1 MDDVGTTKRG
11 SMSPQRRLRIW
22 EAHGGQCVICGAPI
36 DGTKEKWIVEHVRS
50 LGLGGADKD
59 ANCGP
64 AHATCAD
71 VKTKDDMQRIT
82 KAKRV
87 KAKSIGIKKQSSFQK
102 RDGYKFNWKTGR
114 YEKVL
119 A

>member
-1 MDDVGTTKRG
+1 MTGTTKRKP
-11 SMSPQRRLRIW
+11 MSQRRRLRIW

-36 DGTKEKWIVEHVRS
+36 DGTKEKWIVEHVRA
-50 LGLGGADKD
+50 LGLAGDDTD

-64 AHATCAD
+64 AHASCAD
-71 VKTKDDMQRIT
+71 VKTKDDMKRIN
-82 KAKRV
+82 KAKNV
-87 KAKSIGIKKQSSFQK
+87 KAKSLGIRKQSSFPK